1 MPPESVKNHL
11 EVHPIPPELA
21 CLNSLEKH
29 LIALHI
35 PFMKMLALPK
45 GGQNG
50 VHGPV
55 TCVPANIV
63 ETTNVLPRSSM
74 EGSLLPVKLK
84 HKLAYKGNY
93 QYQFV
98 DTIHIRQALQYLKE
112 SNVHYKDVE
121 FNESWQ
127 QDEALE
133 EESNKNAVSSVA
145 SSNVDDELLHHRQQ
159 HCMFQ
164 DTCLMPVDIGQ
175 EALDQYFTNLLN
187 LAPAEGN
194 NPVKLLSDHANEA
207 KCFPVLFPKGEN
219 TYHENREAFD
229 IVLLF

>member
-1 MPPESVKNHL
+1 MDQILFVVSALGCYLDIRCYIVNKNYYNKTKTAALIVEKCITVDYLHKCNKDCVNPCHWLDTAKAKLWICYTCHYKINKNEVPPESVKNHL

-21 CLNSLEKH
+21 CLNSLEQH

-35 PFMKMLALPK
+35 PFMKMLALLK

-50 VHGPV
+50 VHGLV

-63 ETTNVLPRSSM
+63 ETTNVLTRSSM

-84 HKLAYKGNY
+84 RKLTYKGHY

-127 QDEALE
+127 NHFCMQQNEALE
-133 EESNKNAVSSVA
+133 E
-145 SSNVDDELLHHRQQ
+145 L
-159 HCMFQ
+159 
-164 DTCLMPVDIGQ
+164 
-175 EALDQYFTNLLN
+175 
-187 LAPAEGN
+187 
-194 NPVKLLSDHANEA
+194 
-207 KCFPVLFPKGEN
+207 
-219 TYHENREAFD
+219 
-229 IVLLF
+229 